1 MKKLILIIGFSLLT
15 LLEVSCKKDKHCQC
29 TATQG
34 QDMIDMGM
42 YTGKA
47 SCDIPEKET
56 VGYEGWVIKCVEIKV
71 DENINQN
78 TN

>member
-1 MKKLILIIGFSLLT
+1 
-15 LLEVSCKKDKHCQC
+15 
-29 TATQG
+29 
-34 QDMIDMGM
+34 MIDMGM